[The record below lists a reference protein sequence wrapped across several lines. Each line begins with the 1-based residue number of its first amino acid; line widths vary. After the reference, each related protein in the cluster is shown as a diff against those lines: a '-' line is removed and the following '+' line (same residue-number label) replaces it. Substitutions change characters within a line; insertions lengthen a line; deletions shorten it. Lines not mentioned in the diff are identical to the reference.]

1 MPRPKN
7 PSTIT
12 QECINYCDEILSR
25 LEELTPSGNDI
36 IKEEITQVETYINI
50 VKQKLPKLRRLVD
63 FKAYSFAIIDQEG
76 KVRVATMD
84 EARRAIMQYPQRGGN
99 IVEIIRKVNSTIYN
113 ETSDRVQ
120 QLFRELTMSVNTDG
134 NQ

>member
-25 LEELTPSGNDI
+25 LEELTPTGNDI
-36 IKEEITQVETYINI
+36 IKDEITQVATYINI
-50 VKQKLPKLRRLVD
+50 VKQKMPRLRRLVD
-63 FKAYSFAIIDQEG
+63 FKAYSFAIIDKEG

-84 EARRAIMQYPQRGGN
+84 EARRAIMQYPQQGGN
-99 IVEIIRKVNSTIYN
+99 IIEIIRKVNSTIYD
-113 ETSDRVQ
+113 ETSERVQ
-120 QLFRELTMSVNTDG
+120 QLFREFSMPVDSDG
-134 NQ
+134 N